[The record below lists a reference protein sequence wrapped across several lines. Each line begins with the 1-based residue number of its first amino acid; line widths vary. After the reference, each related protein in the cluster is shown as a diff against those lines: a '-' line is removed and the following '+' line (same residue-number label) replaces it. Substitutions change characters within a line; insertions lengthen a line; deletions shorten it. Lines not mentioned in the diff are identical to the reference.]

1 MSTESK
7 NTWNVIAVF
16 AIFAA
21 LLIVIL
27 KAIDAI

>member
-16 AIFAA
+16 AIFAT